1 MSCVITNVNGRIL
14 KDVGNWLYIEIVPSQ
29 VLNDGFHVWIIGE
42 QIWLVHLR
50 GRESRQLWQPEL
62 DVLWREWLALTS

>member
-1 MSCVITNVNGRIL
+1 
-14 KDVGNWLYIEIVPSQ
+14 

-50 GRESRQLWQPEL
+50 GRESRELWQPEL
-62 DVLWREWLALTS
+62 DVLLENG